1 MEEINK
7 QHTQVPNNMAQ
18 DGLTPRDQLVYAVLH
33 SHNNKENICFPSL
46 QVLSE
51 ESQLSIPTIRS
62 SIKSLEDKGYIKVEK
77 KGRRN
82 YYYFK
87 KYINFEPFGP
97 EFLKKKDIT
106 PTTKAY
112 LIAAQQFMFKDIK
125 GVGKISYSNRELA
138 KQINM
143 PESSIRSSNKELER
157 NNYLTIV
164 KNEVRDVESGCKTD
178 TKIFNLSKLGQ
189 AIIWVLKDH
198 EDRIEQNSE
207 DIKQLKEDN
216 IAMKKQME
224 EQQKLI
230 NKLLKEREKEPIEYT
245 M

>member
-18 DGLTPRDQLVYAVLH
+18 DGLTPRDQLVYAVIH
-33 SHNNKENICFPSL
+33 SHNNSNNECFPSL

-51 ESQLSIPTIRS
+51 ESQLSIPTVRS
-62 SIKSLEDKGYIKVEK
+62 SIKSLEDKEK
-77 KGRRN
+77 KGRKN

-112 LIAAQQFMFKDIK
+112 LIAAQQYMYKDVEGI
-125 GVGKISYSNRELA
+125 GKISYTNTELS

-143 PESSIRSSNKELER
+143 PESSIRKSNKELER

-164 KNEVRDVESGCKTD
+164 KNEARDIETGCKTD
-178 TKIFNLSKLGQ
+178 TKIFNLNKLGQ
-189 AIIWVLKDH
+189 AIIWVLQNH
-198 EDRIEQNSE
+198 EERIEQNTE
-207 DIKQLKEDN
+207 DIKELK
-216 IAMKKQME
+216 KKVE
-224 EQQKLI
+224 EQDKLI
-230 NKLLKEREKEPIEYT
+230 KALLKEREETTQYII
-245 M
+245 

>member
-18 DGLTPRDQLVYAVLH
+18 DGLTPRDQLVYAVIH
-33 SHNNKENICFPSL
+33 SHNNSNNECFPSL

-51 ESQLSIPTIRS
+51 ESQLSIPTVRS
-62 SIKSLEDKGYIKVEK
+62 SIKSLEDKEYIKVEK
-77 KGRRN
+77 KGRKN

-112 LIAAQQFMFKDIK
+112 LIAAQQYMYKDVEGI
-125 GVGKISYSNRELA
+125 GKISYTNTELS

-143 PESSIRSSNKELER
+143 PESSIRKSNKELER

-164 KNEVRDVESGCKTD
+164 KNEARDIETGCKTD
-178 TKIFNLSKLGQ
+178 TKIFNLNKLGQ
-189 AIIWVLKDH
+189 AIIWVLQNH
-198 EDRIEQNSE
+198 EERIEQNTE
-207 DIKQLKEDN
+207 DIKELK
-216 IAMKKQME
+216 KKVE
-224 EQQKLI
+224 EQDKLI
-230 NKLLKEREKEPIEYT
+230 KALLKEREETTQYII
-245 M
+245 